1 MYESNWRT
9 RGPLRPSQSP
19 LQEPSIIQNTVG
31 SSIFQVLRPW
41 SLGLQYISFFFFF
54 HLWFADEGNKEEEEP
69 RELARSS
76 LSKLWKSFQI
86 FKNSRIKKYHPTQK
100 APLRLSPS
108 LLLSKALSL
117 PLFPQ

>member
-41 SLGLQYISFFFFF
+41 SLGLQFISFFFF
-54 HLWFADEGNKEEEEP
+54 
-69 RELARSS
+69 SS
-76 LSKLWKSFQI
+76 TSDLQTRATKKKKNLESWPGLCFQNFENHFKFSKTLE
-86 FKNSRIKKYHPTQK
+86 
-100 APLRLSPS
+100 
-108 LLLSKALSL
+108 
-117 PLFPQ
+117 

>member
-54 HLWFADEGNKEEEEP
+54 FHL
-69 RELARSS
+69 
-76 LSKLWKSFQI
+76 
-86 FKNSRIKKYHPTQK
+86 
-100 APLRLSPS
+100 
-108 LLLSKALSL
+108 
-117 PLFPQ
+117 